1 MKYKVI
7 EQAVPSDVVKYL
19 QYYTNEAMCKT
30 KNHQGSA
37 REKGSGIY
45 WGGICM
51 ASSLP
56 LATDEENKKLFNIYT
71 SDFMYNIIT
80 EYIKEP
86 YLFNDQIVVK
96 DKNVNMTFDSHC
108 DNDLGPFPGDKSLLT
123 INCMIVLDDFTDENG
138 TIEVYNGESWIKL
151 YPKTGDIV
159 LIEGNVF
166 HRSSPNTTDMPRRA
180 YLCIYS
186 NKSIGK
192 NFKSGFYY
200 QKFTKQI
207 R

>member
-19 QYYTNEAMCKT
+19 QYYTNEAMSKT
-30 KNHQGSA
+30 KNYQGSF
-37 REKGSGIY
+37 RENGSGVY

-86 YLFNDQIVVK
+86 FY
-96 DKNVNMTFDSHC
+96 S
-108 DNDLGPFPGDKSLLT
+108 
-123 INCMIVLDDFTDENG
+123 MI
-138 TIEVYNGESWIKL
+138 
-151 YPKTGDIV
+151 
-159 LIEGNVF
+159 
-166 HRSSPNTTDMPRRA
+166 R
-180 YLCIYS
+180 
-186 NKSIGK
+186 
-192 NFKSGFYY
+192 
-200 QKFTKQI
+200 
-207 R
+207 